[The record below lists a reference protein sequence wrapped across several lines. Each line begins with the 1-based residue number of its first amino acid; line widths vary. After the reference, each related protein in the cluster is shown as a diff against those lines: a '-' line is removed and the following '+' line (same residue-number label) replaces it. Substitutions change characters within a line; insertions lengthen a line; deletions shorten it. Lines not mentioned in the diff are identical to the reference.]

1 MDVHHVGEF
10 AESGVLAHKDT
21 DLLNDVGSMGTI
33 GMTAKDNVI
42 RRHKEFQ
49 QTFALVH
56 GEGLAIGSP
65 EGLLADVINTLFF
78 QLILQRAYT
87 GGLRRGEDG
96 GWHDA
101 EVDIVVLA

>member
-21 DLLNDVGSMGTI
+21 DFLDDVGSMCTI

-56 GEGLAIGSP
+56 GEGLAIGTP
-65 EGLLADVINTLFF
+65 EGFLADIRNALFL
-78 QLILQRAYT
+78 QLILRRTYT
-87 GGLRRGEDG
+87 GGLGFGEDG